1 MATRENSVLGRRAP
15 LMILG
20 GLIGLLIAGV
30 VLLLSSPPRGEP
42 LTLAAPANMRVHVAG
57 AVGRPGVYELPIG
70 SIVED
75 AIQLAGG
82 LSADASGGR
91 INLAGSLQDGQQVFV
106 PSDNG
111 PAPKGSNLEE
121 TALQIAVNI
130 AAAPELERLPGIG
143 PVLAQ
148 RIVEY
153 RELNGPFQAIEDLLE
168 VEGIGPAKLES
179 LAKHLV
185 VP

>member
-1 MATRENSVLGRRAP
+1 MATNENSVFSRRAP
-15 LMILG
+15 LLILG
-20 GLIGLLIAGV
+20 GLMGLLLTGAI
-30 VLLLSSPPRGEP
+30 LLLSSPSRGEP
-42 LTLAAPANMRVHVAG
+42 LKLAAPANMRVHVAG
-57 AVGRPGVYELPIG
+57 AVHRPGVYELPIG

-82 LSADASGGR
+82 LSADASEGR

-106 PSDNG
+106 PADSE
-111 PAPKGSNLEE
+111 PAPASSSVDEPS
-121 TALQIAVNI
+121 LQIAVNS
-130 AAAPELERLPGIG
+130 AAAPQLERLPGIG

-153 RELNGPFQAIEDLLE
+153 RELNGPFQSIEDLLE
-168 VEGIGPAKLES
+168 VEGIGPIKLES
-179 LAKHLV
+179 LARYLV